1 MTHPPVG
8 MIIAAGAG
16 CGRNFAGIEH
26 ERTAVA
32 GAWLERTVVAGAGFE
47 GTVAA
52 GELERTAAALLLDL
66 PSILDCG
73 MLEGLCLKKEYL
85 GK

>member
-1 MTHPPVG
+1 MAAPSSRLSAATQDAVAELHDLVEDSPVV
-8 MIIAAGAG
+8 ADALKEQ
-16 CGRNFAGIEH
+16 EH
-26 ERTAVA
+26 E
-32 GAWLERTVVAGAGFE
+32 FE

-66 PSILDCG
+66 ASTLDCG

>member
-1 MTHPPVG
+1 MVP
-8 MIIAAGAG
+8 AAEAG
-16 CGRNFAGIEH
+16 CGRNFAEVGL

-32 GAWLERTVVAGAGFE
+32 GAWLERTVVAGAEFE
-47 GTVAA
+47 RTVAA
-52 GELERTAAALLLDL
+52 GELERTAAVLLLDL
-66 PSILDCG
+66 ASILDCG

>member
-1 MTHPPVG
+1 MVP
-8 MIIAAGAG
+8 AAEAG
-16 CGRNFAGIEH
+16 CGRNFAEVGL

-32 GAWLERTVVAGAGFE
+32 GAWLEKTVVAGTE
-47 GTVAA
+47 IERTVAA
-52 GELERTAAALLLDL
+52 ILLDL
-66 PSILDCG
+66 ASILDCE